1 MSFYQELLTLGQW
14 LQPEEKFAL
23 YKFLLE
29 TQQARYVKDAD
40 RLLATG
46 QLDTSIGNGEI
57 AYSLMGSTVSYAARK
72 KNSEEQFENLRTTT
86 LSPIPF
92 LRSVRLQ
99 KFFAQSEVDVV
110 SNFPLPGNNPQEQS
124 GYGFSA
130 YPFYDLKYF
139 SEGKSRLLGL
149 IKKLQLDN
157 SEILNKIRAS

>member
-1 MSFYQELLTLGQW
+1 MRFYEELLTLGQW

-23 YKFLLE
+23 YKYLLE
-29 TQQARYVKDAD
+29 SQQTRYKKDGN
-40 RLLATG
+40 RLLLNG
-46 QLDTSIGNGEI
+46 QLETFIGNGEI
-57 AYSLMGSTVSYAARK
+57 TYLLKGSTVSYAARK
-72 KNSEEQFENLRTTT
+72 RDSNEHFENLRTIT

-99 KFFAQSEVDVV
+99 KFFAQSEVEVV
-110 SNFPLPGNNPQEQS
+110 SNFPLAGNNPQEQS

-149 IKKLQLDN
+149 IRKMQLDD